1 MNFKNNSSLVRR
13 VLTFAGLGVENPCD
27 TQQVS
32 EQMRDKMDDF
42 RKETK
47 ETINSLSAKSFGTF
61 LVTIGFLMAQ
71 FAAGAG
77 LAVLD
82 ALVIGGIFN
91 NILGTVSML
100 VAMALASLTGAAM
113 MLRYLAVKRLHDALL
128 ERIRLG
134 KAIYSEISQLV
145 AYFRALARIIEDT
158 KQSNVEDVVRA
169 LRYVKL
175 ASLKVGSEAG
185 KVANGKRAVDTR
197 RIASAQ
203 DDIDQAIDELTF
215 GTFSATSREIE
226 KLQTSYNIDVDA
238 GVFDAQ
244 VPNPVA
250 VVNYFRDISQAI
262 ERQYFSEDLTPA
274 ERKRNMEKAKNFM
287 LALVKELPRSVQQIA
302 FIKIFEQRA
311 QKVFDLIPVQVS
323 ALEGVTNFI
332 NDTITIPDSVLRFF
346 NTSVPEY
353 ENTEDFDRT
362 YSDLSLEIRLAEA
375 AVLGLPDY
383 VEKIK
388 FEAGVFKN
396 LLLPAARK
404 LSTVKQQMTQYV
416 NKDIES
422 VEATVDISK
431 KKMDWSLELSQ
442 SKGLLQAAIG
452 PAISF
457 NGTETYPAEDTRILN
472 EANEIYKQVQAHIR
486 GKEDKSGEVYA
497 LAQQYLSVLALGS
510 VSLFVPGVAQNVLAG
525 LQGIRFAVRQQIEYD
540 EQEVSIAQRFL
551 HKLNQSVFFKN
562 VIVASWE
569 EFMSS
574 LQSSTAGMAVVGKL
588 AKGDLSDI
596 VNAIDGVQK
605 ASIVNSALECLS
617 NKSPSDQAKSE
628 YDKFADQIGSK
639 FENEGKENFKDW
651 YENFKKESQQ
661 SIRTLKDK
669 QAQLE
674 FIINQNNA

>member
-1 MNFKNNSSLVRR
+1 MNFKNNSGLVQQ

-27 TQQVS
+27 TDQVS
-32 EQMRDKMDDF
+32 EQMREKMDDF
-42 RKETK
+42 REETK

-82 ALVIGGIFN
+82 ALVVGGIFT

-113 MLRYLAVKRLHDALL
+113 MLRYLAMKRLHEALL

-158 KQSNVEDVVRA
+158 KQGNVEDIVRA
-169 LRYVKL
+169 LKYVKL
-175 ASLKVGSEAG
+175 ASVKVGSEAG
-185 KVANGKRAVDTR
+185 KISSGKRAVDSY
-197 RIASAQ
+197 RIDSAQ
-203 DDIDQAIDELTF
+203 KDIDNAINELTF
-215 GTFSATSREIE
+215 GTFGATSKEIE
-226 KLQTSYNIDVDA
+226 KLQSSYNIKADA
-238 GVFDAQ
+238 GVFDAE

-250 VVNYFRDISQAI
+250 VVNYFRDISRAI
-262 ERQYFSEDLTPA
+262 NKQYFSEDLSPK
-274 ERKRNMEKAKNFM
+274 ERERNMEKAKNFM
-287 LALVKELPRSVQQIA
+287 LELVSELPRSVQQIA

-311 QKVFDLIPVQVS
+311 QKLFDLIPVH
-323 ALEGVTNFI
+323 ARAFEDATNFI

-346 NTSVPEY
+346 NASVPEP
-353 ENTEDFDRT
+353 EDTEDFDRT
-362 YSDLSLEIRLAEA
+362 YSDLSLEIKLAEA

-396 LLLPAARK
+396 LLLPASRK
-404 LSTVKQQMTQYV
+404 LSKIKREMTQYV

-422 VEATVDISK
+422 IEATIDISK
-431 KKMDWSLELSQ
+431 KKMDWSLELSE
-442 SKGLLQAAIG
+442 SKGLLRAAIG

-457 NGTETYPAEDTRILN
+457 NGVKTYPAEDTRILN
-472 EANEIYKQVQAHIR
+472 EANQIYEQVQDFIR
-486 GKEDKSGEVYA
+486 AKEDKSGQVYS

-510 VSLFVPGVAQNVLAG
+510 VSLFVPGVASNLLSG
-525 LQGIRFAVRQQIEYD
+525 LQGIRFAVREQIQID
-540 EQEVSIAQRFL
+540 EEEVSQVQTFL
-551 HKLNQSVFFKN
+551 HKLQQSVFFN
-562 VIVASWE
+562 QVIVPSWE
-569 EFMSS
+569 QFMSS

-596 VNAIDGVQK
+596 VNAIEGVQK

-617 NKSPSDQAKSE
+617 AKDPSDQAKSE

-639 FENEGKENFKDW
+639 FENEGKLDFKEW
-651 YENFKKESQQ
+651 YENFKRESQQ